1 MNWQK
6 ILTQLQN
13 GEVRAAYQDE
23 QGQWQ
28 VNVEAKQAILAA
40 FKAGENDEFDGIYQ
54 GFVDKHNLPARAFSR
69 DDSVRLVPGGSSV
82 RTGAYVA
89 PGVIIMPPAYVN
101 VGAYVGE
108 GTMVDSH
115 ALVGSCAQIGRNVH
129 LSAAVQ
135 IGGVLEPIGASP
147 VIIEDDA
154 FLGAGVVVV
163 EGIVVKKGAVL
174 APGVSLSASVPVF
187 DLVNQRRLDKGEPI
201 PERAVVIP
209 GTRPVD
215 NQWAQQMG
223 LNMSCALIVKY
234 RDEQSDAS
242 LELESV
248 LR

>member
-28 VNVEAKQAILAA
+28 ANVEVKQAILAA

-89 PGVIIMPPAYVN
+89 PGVIIMP
-101 VGAYVGE
+101 
-108 GTMVDSH
+108 H